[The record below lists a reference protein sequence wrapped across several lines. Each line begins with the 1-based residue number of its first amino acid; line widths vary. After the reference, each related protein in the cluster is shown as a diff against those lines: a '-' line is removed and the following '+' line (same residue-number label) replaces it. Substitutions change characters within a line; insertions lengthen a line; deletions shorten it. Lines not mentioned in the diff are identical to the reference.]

1 VSYERLTADIAA
13 LLLVDHRTGLANG
26 VTDQSVPEFKMA
38 LTALAKAGR
47 LFTCQASSR
56 RVPPRSKVTGER
68 QRAKAS
74 RRSWGNTCPST

>member
-13 LLLVDHRTGLANG
+13 LLLVDHRAGLANG

-47 LFTCQASSR
+47 LFNLPSVIPTSAAEIQGDWR
-56 RVPPRSKVTGER
+56 
-68 QRAKAS
+68 KAA
-74 RRSWGNTCPST
+74 G